1 MFSLITDVPVKV
13 LGSASLWGVGSLIS
27 PVFTSSGLGTSFLG
41 ILALGASALGA
52 NMFCGGT
59 LECTGSAPNV
69 GAKASAARAP
79 PAKAGT
85 MKRLKVL

>member
-1 MFSLITDVPVKV
+1 MKV

-41 ILALGASALGA
+41 VSVLGASVLGA
-52 NMFCGGT
+52 AMLCGGT
-59 LECTGSAPNV
+59 LECTGSAPKV
-69 GAKASAARAP
+69 GANASTARAP

-85 MKRLKVL
+85 MRRLKVL